1 MWVYS
6 LRPLFSTK
14 RDINVPG
21 KKASYVC
28 SEIEGRRR
36 LEIKL
41 EVGKIKNENVDVL
54 SSLIFYAKK
63 KKKEKRIY
71 PVKNELC

>member
-1 MWVYS
+1 MWGYS
-6 LRPLFSTK
+6 LRPSFSTK

-41 EVGKIKNENVDVL
+41 KVGKIKNENVDVL
-54 SSLIFYAKK
+54 LSLVFYE
-63 KKKEKRIY
+63 KKKEEKEKRT
-71 PVKNELC
+71 L